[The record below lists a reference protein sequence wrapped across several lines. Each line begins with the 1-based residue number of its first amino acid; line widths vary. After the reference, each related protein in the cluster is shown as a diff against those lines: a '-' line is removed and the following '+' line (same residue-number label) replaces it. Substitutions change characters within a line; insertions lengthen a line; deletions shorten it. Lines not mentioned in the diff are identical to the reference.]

1 MLFSPLLNHI
11 YSILS
16 VLHFEYASYSFF
28 HLHLYLLLTHLLLLL
43 LQHPVDLV
51 VPVFILELL
60 NLLVDI
66 ISCLSDRCAL
76 ALTLALTLRVGVGV
90 AFIAVLRLGHVVGGA
105 FT

>member
-16 VLHFEYASYSFF
+16 ILHFKYASYGFF
-28 HLHLYLLLTHLLLLL
+28 HLHLYMLLTHLLLLL

-60 NLLVDI
+60 NLFMDI
-66 ISCLSDRCAL
+66 IYHLCA
-76 ALTLALTLRVGVGV
+76 LALTLRVGVGV
-90 AFIAVLRLGHVVGGA
+90 AFIAVLRLCDVVGGA